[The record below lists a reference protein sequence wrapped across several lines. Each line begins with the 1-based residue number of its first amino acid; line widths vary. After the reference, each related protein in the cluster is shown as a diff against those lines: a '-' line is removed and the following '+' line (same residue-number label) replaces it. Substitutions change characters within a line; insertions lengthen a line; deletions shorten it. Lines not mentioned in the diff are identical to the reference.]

1 MSKKTCRVHH
11 WATPSVGD
19 EALICEECG
28 RELGLM
34 GGITPNIRASI
45 TVGYERRCGSG
56 AIDGFR
62 SAFNA
67 AYDDALRRCQGPAL
81 PRGGLGGPASSS
93 GWGRPGL

>member
-19 EALICEECG
+19 DALICEECG
-28 RELGLM
+28 RGLVLM

-45 TVGYERRCGSG
+45 MVGYERRCGPG

-67 AYDDALRRCQGPAL
+67 AYDGALRRFRAQHCPEVSADL
-81 PRGGLGGPASSS
+81 LR
-93 GWGRPGL
+93 RPGGERGLR